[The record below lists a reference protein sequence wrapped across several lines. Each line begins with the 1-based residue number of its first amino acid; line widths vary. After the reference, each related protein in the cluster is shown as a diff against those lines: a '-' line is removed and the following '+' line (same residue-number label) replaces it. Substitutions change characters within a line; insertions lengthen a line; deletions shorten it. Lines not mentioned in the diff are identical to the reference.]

1 MWVFLCFGFTHGR
14 LVNCFYLSIPFC
26 GRDIPVALVDVGPK
40 RRLLAAR
47 WSLATEGRGPRPVTN
62 EGNWTLLS
70 E

>member
-26 GRDIPVALVDVGPK
+26 GGDIPVPLVDVGQNGDSWLSVGLW
-40 RRLLAAR
+40 RR
-47 WSLATEGRGPRPVTN
+47 RGVNPPVTN
-62 EGNWTLLS
+62 EGSWTLLS